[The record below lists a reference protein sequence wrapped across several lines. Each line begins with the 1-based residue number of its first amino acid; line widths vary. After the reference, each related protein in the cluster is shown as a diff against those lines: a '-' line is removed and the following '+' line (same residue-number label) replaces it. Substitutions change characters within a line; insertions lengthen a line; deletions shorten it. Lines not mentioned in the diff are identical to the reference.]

1 MCDGN
6 GACTVCGCKTN
17 AEKETEDKDDE
28 KGKCVN

>member
-1 MCDGN
+1 MCDCN

-28 KGKCVN
+28 KENA